1 MGSPKLLGSPQRRV
15 ASRVAEPRALAMR
28 VPQGDIDVNPV
39 PDFNTATALVYSLGA
54 RARGNHSLDGYSTV
68 GGGDGK
74 RATQGQDP
82 LPHSDQAEAKLVVRA
97 QSAAIVAYPYPGA
110 PAAVAPYPGKL
121 PAGFDGH
128 ADGCRAG
135 VAKHICQS
143 FLNGT
148 VNRQIGRLAGLAE
161 RRRNRGFD
169 DHARMRLAPQAQQSI
184 ERLAKAK
191 LRQSNRPQLFK
202 NPPIELLQ
210 GIYLF
215 QYGAAMLS
223 QGIRVRFPGVGNPH
237 QGARVRAQ
245 REKIGSELV
254 MQLARDLLAL
264 DVLQ

>member
-1 MGSPKLLGSPQRRV
+1 MQSSMVVAGMDALSESCENIFDTSGKSAALFYPRATCKTPMALPDNGLFGAIAGKKSLPTIEVAPARHSEGSPLALPSRARSPCASPRRYRREPS
-15 ASRVAEPRALAMR
+15 SR
-28 VPQGDIDVNPV
+28 PQHGNG
-39 PDFNTATALVYSLGA
+39 TGLGA
-54 RARGNHSLDGYSTV
+54 PARGNHSLHGYSTV

-97 QSAAIVAYPYPGA
+97 QSAAIVAYTYPGA
-110 PAAVAPYPGKL
+110 PTAVAPYPGKL

-148 VNRQIGRLAGLAE
+148 VNRQIGRLAGLTE

-169 DHARMRLAPQAQQSI
+169 DHTRMRLAPQPQQSI

-191 LRQSNRPQLFK
+191 FR
-202 NPPIELLQ
+202 
-210 GIYLF
+210 
-215 QYGAAMLS
+215 
-223 QGIRVRFPGVGNPH
+223 
-237 QGARVRAQ
+237 
-245 REKIGSELV
+245 
-254 MQLARDLLAL
+254 
-264 DVLQ
+264 